1 MGGVLSEL
9 MEPKREHEWQSW
21 VEGGE
26 IFAKHLVLPPF
37 VTEVIIEGARSGIAG
52 FMQAKWEDRKQG
64 GLDWQFKALEFYN
77 HAIRHAPRCER
88 TCPTMRGEAMM
99 QALMSR
105 HASP

>member
-37 VTEVIIEGARSGIAG
+37 VTEVIIEGARSGIAV
-52 FMQAKWEDRKQG
+52 FMQASGKTGNRA
-64 GLDWQFKALEFYN
+64 DW
-77 HAIRHAPRCER
+77 I
-88 TCPTMRGEAMM
+88 GS
-99 QALMSR
+99 SR
-105 HASP
+105 LLSFTTTP